1 MKLEPKPS
9 PEHVLSFQ
17 NTVLF
22 KVVSKQRSGAVSDGE
37 RCFLDLPDTVGSHRE
52 GLALSPPTPAEPAR
66 KEHRVSG
73 TLGESLT
80 RSWLSV
86 GWGWSLP
93 GITGAS

>member
-37 RCFLDLPDTVGSHRE
+37 RCFLDLPDTVGAHRE
-52 GLALSPPTPAEPAR
+52 GLAVPPHPPPTQRSLHEKASGFWDTWRVPDQVLAECGLGVEPA
-66 KEHRVSG
+66 
-73 TLGESLT
+73 
-80 RSWLSV
+80 WNY
-86 GWGWSLP
+86 
-93 GITGAS
+93 